1 MFNLSN
7 YAMNQEKSKGRLN
20 EEKFDDSRSRF
31 ERDRD
36 RIIHSEAFRKLEYK
50 TQVFVNHEGDY
61 YRTRLTHTME
71 VSQIARAI
79 GKRLGLNL
87 ELIEAIA
94 LSHDLGHT
102 PFGHT
107 GEDVLD
113 EILDDIG
120 GFEHNRQSYRVVT
133 YLEKRYPEFRG
144 LNLSYETLE
153 GIVKHATPYDHPSN
167 EDLDDI
173 FNLEEV
179 PSLEAQII
187 DFADEIAYLNHDI
200 DDGLVSNLLDWEE
213 LKNIDIWN
221 ERLKKIKQKYK
232 DCKNKN
238 IVKFRTISSLISYF
252 INDIINTTKN
262 NIENYNIETFE
273 DIKRKNKK
281 IVGFS
286 SKVDENRRQL
296 KEFLFEK
303 MYNHPR
309 VMRMRVSAERCIKE
323 LYKAY
328 RKYPRIMPVK
338 YQNEIDDIGLDR
350 TIGDYI
356 SSMTDRFA
364 LEEYRSLYSG
374 GI

>member
-1 MFNLSN
+1 
-7 YAMNQEKSKGRLN
+7 
-20 EEKFDDSRSRF
+20 
-31 ERDRD
+31 
-36 RIIHSEAFRKLEYK
+36 
-50 TQVFVNHEGDY
+50 
-61 YRTRLTHTME
+61 ME

-107 GEDVLD
+107 GEEVLD
-113 EILDDIG
+113 EILEDAG

-173 FNLEEV
+173 FDLNQI
-179 PSLEAQII
+179 PTMEAQII

-200 DDGLVSNLLDWEE
+200 DDGLVSNLLKWDE
-213 LKNIDIWN
+213 LNAVNIW
-221 ERLKKIKQKYK
+221 KIKLNETKRKYK
-232 DCKNKN
+232 TCKNKN
-238 IVKFRTISSLISYF
+238 IIKFRTISSLISYF
-252 INDIINTTKN
+252 INDIIKTTEKN
-262 NIENYNIETFE
+262 LKKYNIRNF
-273 DIKRKNKK
+273 DDLKNINKK
-281 IVGFS
+281 VVEFS
-286 SKVDENRRQL
+286 KEADENRKQL

-303 MYNHPR
+303 MYNHPK
-309 VMRMRVSAERCIKE
+309 VMRMRVSAERSIKE
-323 LYKAY
+323 LFKAY
-328 RKYPRIMPVK
+328 KNYPSIMPVK
-338 YQNEIDDIGLDR
+338 YQSEIDIIGINR
-350 TIGDYI
+350 TIADYI
-356 SSMTDRFA
+356 SSMTDRSA